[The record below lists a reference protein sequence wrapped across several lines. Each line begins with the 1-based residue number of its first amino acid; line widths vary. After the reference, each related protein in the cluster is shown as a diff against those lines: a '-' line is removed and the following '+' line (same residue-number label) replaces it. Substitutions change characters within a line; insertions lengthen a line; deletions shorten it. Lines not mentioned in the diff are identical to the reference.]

1 MRGEVDAK
9 RTFTSFDIS
18 PAAPRIAQKEHMP
31 TQEEKTSAASR
42 RDAIG
47 DASSM
52 KGPLYLAR
60 HLACVLPEA
69 LPAAAQKRARSG
81 ELTQSD

>member
-31 TQEEKTSAASR
+31 TQKEKTSAASR

-52 KGPLYLAR
+52 KGPLYLAS
-60 HLACVLPEA
+60 HLACCVLPKA
-69 LPAAAQKRARSG
+69 LPDPKKGAFW
-81 ELTQSD
+81 

>member
-1 MRGEVDAK
+1 MQGEVDAK

-31 TQEEKTSAASR
+31 TQKEKTSAASR
-42 RDAIG
+42 RAAIG

-60 HLACVLPEA
+60 HLACCVLPKA
-69 LPAAAQKRARSG
+69 LPDPKKGAFW
-81 ELTQSD
+81 

>member
-31 TQEEKTSAASR
+31 TQKEKTSAASR

-60 HLACVLPEA
+60 HLACCVLPKA
-69 LPAAAQKRARSG
+69 LPDPKKGAFW
-81 ELTQSD
+81 